1 MSREVGIPFEVKSI
15 KHNMLVGD
23 LKKDMAQIQF
33 SVDVRQFKSGDKGW
47 PLFLNVFFIELV
59 WVPLSKCVLQLN
71 SSIFFPANWAFD
83 QSHQL

>member
-47 PLFLNVFFIELV
+47 PLFFECVFYRTRLGSIV
-59 WVPLSKCVLQLN
+59 KMCVAAQFFY
-71 SSIFFPANWAFD
+71 FFPR
-83 QSHQL
+83 